1 MSKVCLTDIA
11 KLDGMSEWRILKFSD
26 CIKQIN
32 TGLNPRKNFSLGHG
46 KNRYITAKNLTKLGI
61 IDFENC
67 DCIDDRAKQIIHR
80 RSDIQIGDILLSS
93 RAPIGQCH
101 LIKDEPS
108 DYEIGE
114 SIFSIRVNKSI
125 VRPDYFCLYL
135 SSDFFVQL
143 AAKNVTGSIIQEIRI
158 GDLMNI
164 DVIVPPMDVQEKIA
178 NSINMI
184 DKKLILNNSICSDL
198 ESMAKFLYD
207 YWFVQFEFP
216 NEEGKPYKSSGGK
229 MVWNEELKRD
239 IPEGWEV
246 GNLSN
251 NSLTKIIKPG
261 INKFEGT
268 KNYLET
274 ADVTESSYTKGE
286 EVTFENR
293 ASRANMQPTKNS
305 VWFAKMKDSVK
316 HLLLNEE
323 MQPLIERSIFS
334 TGFLGLQCSS
344 EGFEYIATY
353 IKSEYFE
360 KVKNKLAHG
369 ATQQAINNTDLKG
382 IRIVIPS
389 DEVLTEFH
397 NRSKSIY
404 RLISKKNIENKELA
418 DMKDFLLPLLMNGQV
433 TVGE

>member
-1 MSKVCLTDIA
+1 MKFVTLESLCSDIIDCPHSTPKWLDEGIPVIRNFNLINGHIDTSNLSYVDEATYLERIKRANPEEDDIIISREAPMGVVGMVPKGFKCCLGQRLVLLKVN
-11 KLDGMSEWRILKFSD
+11 RLKCSPQYLLYALLSD
-26 CIKQIN
+26 VVQKQIN
-32 TGLNPRKNFSLGHG
+32 R
-46 KNRYITAKNLTKLGI
+46 
-61 IDFENC
+61 ID
-67 DCIDDRAKQIIHR
+67 
-80 RSDIQIGDILLSS
+80 L
-93 RAPIGQCH
+93 
-101 LIKDEPS
+101 
-108 DYEIGE
+108 
-114 SIFSIRVNKSI
+114 
-125 VRPDYFCLYL
+125 
-135 SSDFFVQL
+135 
-143 AAKNVTGSIIQEIRI
+143 TGSIVSNLNIPDMKKLLIPVVDGDINKI
-158 GDLMNI
+158 GEYLNFIDENI
-164 DVIVPPMDVQEKIA
+164 SNNNKIA
-178 NSINMI
+178 QQ
-184 DKKLILNNSICSDL
+184 L
-198 ESMAKFLYD
+198 EAMTKTIYD
-207 YWFVQFEFP
+207 YWFLQFEFP

-229 MVWNEELKRD
+229 MVWNEELQRD
-239 IPEGWEV
+239 IPEGWKV

-251 NSLTKIIKPG
+251 NALTKIIKPG

-397 NRSKSIY
+397 DRSKSIY
-404 RLISKKNIENKELA
+404 SLISKKNIENKELA

>member
-1 MSKVCLTDIA
+1 MKFVTLESLCSDIIDCPHSTPKWLDEGIPVIRNFNLINGHIDTSNLSYVDEATYLERIKRANPEEDDIIISREAPMGVVGMVPKGFKCCLGQRLVLLKVN
-11 KLDGMSEWRILKFSD
+11 RLKCSPQYLLYALLSD
-26 CIKQIN
+26 VVQKQIN
-32 TGLNPRKNFSLGHG
+32 R
-46 KNRYITAKNLTKLGI
+46 
-61 IDFENC
+61 ID
-67 DCIDDRAKQIIHR
+67 
-80 RSDIQIGDILLSS
+80 L
-93 RAPIGQCH
+93 
-101 LIKDEPS
+101 
-108 DYEIGE
+108 
-114 SIFSIRVNKSI
+114 
-125 VRPDYFCLYL
+125 
-135 SSDFFVQL
+135 
-143 AAKNVTGSIIQEIRI
+143 TGSIVSNLNIPDMKKLLIPIVDGDINKI
-158 GDLMNI
+158 GEYLNFIDENI
-164 DVIVPPMDVQEKIA
+164 SNNNKIA
-178 NSINMI
+178 QQ
-184 DKKLILNNSICSDL
+184 L
-198 ESMAKFLYD
+198 EAMTKTIYD
-207 YWFVQFEFP
+207 YWFLQFEFP

-229 MVWNEELKRD
+229 MVWNEELQRD
-239 IPEGWEV
+239 IPEGWKV

-251 NSLTKIIKPG
+251 NALTKIIKPG

-397 NRSKSIY
+397 DRSKSIY
-404 RLISKKNIENKELA
+404 SLISKKNIENKELA

>member
-1 MSKVCLTDIA
+1 MSKVCLTDIT

-178 NSINMI
+178 NGINMI

-198 ESMAKFLYD
+198 ESMAKLLYD
-207 YWFVQFEFP
+207 YWFVQFDFP
-216 NEEGKPYKSSGGK
+216 DENGRPYKSSGGK
-229 MVWNEELKRD
+229 MVWNDELKRE
-239 IPEGWEV
+239 IPEGWRN
-246 GNLSN
+246 GNLYDVADFVN
-251 NSLTKIIKPG
+251 GLACQKYRPKNVNDDKLRVIKI
-261 INKFEGT
+261 
-268 KNYLET
+268 
-274 ADVTESSYTKGE
+274 TE
-286 EVTFENR
+286 
-293 ASRANMQPTKNS
+293 M
-305 VWFAKMKDSVK
+305 
-316 HLLLNEE
+316 H
-323 MQPLIERSIFS
+323 
-334 TGFLGLQCSS
+334 
-344 EGFEYIATY
+344 EGFTENTEFVSSDVPKKYVIHDGNILFSWSASLEVMLWNNGKGCLNQH
-353 IKSEYFE
+353 IF
-360 KVKNKLAHG
+360 KVNSKKYGAHYVYMQLASYVINFVKLAEARKTTMGHI
-369 ATQQAINNTDLKG
+369 TTDHLKQSQ
-382 IRIVIPS
+382 ICLP
-389 DEVLTEFH
+389 E
-397 NRSKSIY
+397 SKVANLY
-404 RLISKKNIENKELA
+404 EQKV
-418 DMKDFLLPLLMNGQV
+418 LPLFTQITNLRQENQKLASLREFVLPMLMNGQIKIEDV
-433 TVGE
+433 RAS

>member
-32 TGLNPRKNFSLGHG
+32 TGLNPRKNFSLGYG

-101 LIKDEPS
+101 LIKEEPS

-114 SIFSIRVNKSI
+114 SIFSIRVNKGI

-178 NSINMI
+178 NSIDMI

-198 ESMAKFLYD
+198 ESMAKLLYD
-207 YWFVQFEFP
+207 YWFVQFDFP
-216 NEEGKPYKSSGGK
+216 DENGRPYKSSGGK
-229 MVWNEELKRD
+229 MVWNDKLKRE
-239 IPEGWEV
+239 IPEGWKV
-246 GNLSN
+246 GNLYEIADYN
-251 NSLTKIIKPG
+251 NGIACQKYYAKDGESKMPVIKIGEMHDGITNNTEYVIESIPSKAIIDDGSILFSWSATLEIMLWTGGHCGLNQHIFNVVPKKYFGRNYVYETLTAYIVNFKKMAEARKTTMGHITTDHISQSRIVLPD
-261 INKFEGT
+261 
-268 KNYLET
+268 KNNICRYEK
-274 ADVTESSYTKGE
+274 ETKGMLDKLICLKQ
-286 EVTFENR
+286 EN
-293 ASRANMQPTKNS
+293 Q
-305 VWFAKMKDSVK
+305 
-316 HLLLNEE
+316 E
-323 MQPLIERSIFS
+323 
-334 TGFLGLQCSS
+334 
-344 EGFEYIATY
+344 
-353 IKSEYFE
+353 
-360 KVKNKLAHG
+360 
-369 ATQQAINNTDLKG
+369 
-382 IRIVIPS
+382 
-389 DEVLTEFH
+389 LTSF
-397 NRSKSIY
+397 R
-404 RLISKKNIENKELA
+404 
-418 DMKDFLLPLLMNGQV
+418 DFLLPMLMNGQIKIDSNRC
-433 TVGE
+433 